1 MQNKSMLVS
10 YARAIERGERTKTG
24 GESRGKGEGVE
35 SSYLGNFDK
44 RDI

>member
-24 GESRGKGEGVE
+24 GESRGRGRGLKVPT
-35 SSYLGNFDK
+35 
-44 RDI
+44 